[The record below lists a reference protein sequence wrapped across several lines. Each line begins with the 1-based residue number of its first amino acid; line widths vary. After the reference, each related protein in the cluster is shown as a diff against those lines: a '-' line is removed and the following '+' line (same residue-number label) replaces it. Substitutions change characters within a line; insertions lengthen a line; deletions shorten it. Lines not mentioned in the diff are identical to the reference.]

1 MYFVTTIR
9 TKDNDMSGRC
19 TRCIGYWPELS
30 QAKYIITNN
39 NLDEAGYYNY
49 AVIEKFGPGLYPMCR
64 LNETKGM
71 WYRLYKNKVV
81 KIKIPRRFKQVRS
94 FGIG

>member
-9 TKDNDMSGRC
+9 TKDNDRC
-19 TRCIGYWPELS
+19 TRCIGYWPDLS
-30 QAKYIITNN
+30 QAEYVVKNCG
-39 NLDEAGYYNY
+39 LDEAGYYIY
-49 AVIEKFGPGLYPMCR
+49 AVIEKFGPGLYPTCR

-81 KIKIPRRFKQVRS
+81 DIKMPKRYKQVRS